1 MNYPVW
7 DVTFGAGLLIAI
19 VSILHVFVSHFAV
32 GGGLFLVL
40 TERKALRQNDTGVL
54 SWLRTH
60 TKFFV
65 LVTVVYGA
73 ISGVGI
79 WFTIGLIH
87 PSATS
92 SLIHAYVWGW
102 AIEWVFFF
110 IEITAALLYLYGW
123 DKLTPRLHL
132 WYGWIY
138 FIAAFASLV
147 IINGIITFMLTS
159 GKWIQTHDFWTG
171 FFNPTYFPSLAVRT
185 AIALALAGIYA
196 LVTASRLKDPAL
208 KARLVRWS
216 AAWILPSMAVM
227 PALVWWYIRQIP
239 PDLWNSARGAMPTA
253 SHYAVEA
260 AVLAIVTF
268 VLVLLTLVKPA
279 RLHLAYGL
287 TIMLSALGTMGA
299 FEFVREAIRKPFVIA
314 NYLYDN
320 SLYATPSAT
329 DGGFSVE
336 AIDQAGVLNTARW
349 VHHREPGKGGD
360 VAAGR
365 EIFRVE
371 CQSCHTADA
380 YRGMRRLLTARQWDA
395 TALYA
400 MLTSLDL
407 MHNGVMPP
415 FAGTDAERAAL
426 GSYLATLYQAG
437 APPSD
442 GQHLFE
448 ENCSVCH
455 EASPGDSAV
464 ATIRAM
470 DSQKASDSLTSLP
483 DLFVRMPDL
492 KLTGQQRITLVQW
505 IKTQVSAAATMPQH
519 SVAAETARR

>member
-1 MNYPVW
+1 
-7 DVTFGAGLLIAI
+7 
-19 VSILHVFVSHFAV
+19 
-32 GGGLFLVL
+32 
-40 TERKALRQNDTGVL
+40 
-54 SWLRTH
+54 
-60 TKFFV
+60 
-65 LVTVVYGA
+65 
-73 ISGVGI
+73 
-79 WFTIGLIH
+79 
-87 PSATS
+87 
-92 SLIHAYVWGW
+92 
-102 AIEWVFFF
+102 
-110 IEITAALLYLYGW
+110 
-123 DKLTPRLHL
+123 
-132 WYGWIY
+132 
-138 FIAAFASLV
+138 
-147 IINGIITFMLTS
+147 
-159 GKWIQTHDFWTG
+159 
-171 FFNPTYFPSLAVRT
+171 
-185 AIALALAGIYA
+185 
-196 LVTASRLKDPAL
+196 
-208 KARLVRWS
+208 
-216 AAWILPSMAVM
+216 
-227 PALVWWYIRQIP
+227 
-239 PDLWNSARGAMPTA
+239 
-253 SHYAVEA
+253 
-260 AVLAIVTF
+260 

-349 VHHREPGKGGD
+349 VRHREPGRGGD
-360 VAAGR
+360 VGAGR

-395 TALYA
+395 TALNA
-400 MLTSLDL
+400 MLNSLDL
-407 MHNGVMPP
+407 MHNGVMSP

-492 KLTGQQRITLVQW
+492 KLTEQQRITLVQW

>member
-1 MNYPVW
+1 M
-7 DVTFGAGLLIAI
+7 
-19 VSILHVFVSHFAV
+19 
-32 GGGLFLVL
+32 
-40 TERKALRQNDTGVL
+40 
-54 SWLRTH
+54 
-60 TKFFV
+60 
-65 LVTVVYGA
+65 
-73 ISGVGI
+73 
-79 WFTIGLIH
+79 
-87 PSATS
+87 
-92 SLIHAYVWGW
+92 
-102 AIEWVFFF
+102 
-110 IEITAALLYLYGW
+110 LYLYGW

-138 FIAAFASLV
+138 FFAAYASLV
-147 IINGIITFMLTS
+147 VINGIITFMLTS

-185 AIALALAGIYA
+185 AIALSLAGIYA

-208 KARLVRWS
+208 KTKLVKWS
-216 AAWILPSMAVM
+216 AAWILPSMAVL
-227 PALVWWYIRQIP
+227 PAFVWWYIRQIP
-239 PDLWNSARGAMPTA
+239 ADLWNSARGAMPTA
-253 SHYAVEA
+253 SHYAAEA

-268 VLVLLTLVKPA
+268 VLVLLALVRPA
-279 RLHLAYGL
+279 RLHLAYSL
-287 TIMLSALGTMGA
+287 TITLAALGTMGS
-299 FEFVREAIRKPFVIA
+299 FEFVREAIRKPFIIA

-349 VHHREPGKGGD
+349 VLHPQHE

-380 YRGMRRLLTARQWDA
+380 YRGVRRLLAARQWDA
-395 TALYA
+395 LALNA
-400 MLTSLDL
+400 MLGSLDL

-415 FAGTDAERAAL
+415 FAGSDAERAAL
-426 GSYLATLYQAG
+426 GSYLATLYRAG

-455 EASPGDSAV
+455 EASLGDSAV
-464 ATIRAM
+464 AAIRGM
-470 DSQKASDSLTSLP
+470 DSQKASDSLTNLP

-492 KLTGQQRITLVQW
+492 KLSEPQRIALVQW
-505 IKTQVSAAATMPQH
+505 IKAQFAEAGIPAQHSAAAD
-519 SVAAETARR
+519 SARR